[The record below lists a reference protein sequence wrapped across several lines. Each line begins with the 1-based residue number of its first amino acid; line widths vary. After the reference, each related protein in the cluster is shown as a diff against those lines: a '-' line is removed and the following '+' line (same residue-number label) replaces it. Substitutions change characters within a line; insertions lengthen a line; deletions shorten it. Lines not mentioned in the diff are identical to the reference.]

1 MAIVV
6 PIVSEWNP
14 KGLEKSMADFQ
25 KAEGGWA
32 KAGVAVKKA
41 AIPAAIALG
50 ALTAAAY
57 DFTKAAVEDEKSAA
71 TMAASLAKTTGAT
84 KAQIAAT
91 EDWISVQGKQLGIAD
106 DDLRPALAKLATAT
120 GDVAKAQEL
129 AALSMDI
136 SAATGKDLAS
146 TSSAM
151 AKAAAGNASALKKMI
166 PGLDEAVLKS
176 GDLAAIQAEVAS
188 KVGGA
193 ADVAANTAAGKMQ
206 RFTLAMDEAKES
218 IGYALLP
225 ALTALLG
232 PLQGL
237 GEWAQ
242 NNTPLLLAVGIAIG
256 TIAASILLVNAAMA
270 VWNTIQTVLAAKTGI
285 VTAAQWLWN
294 AALTANPIGIVIVAI
309 AAFIAAIVL
318 LWNKCEWFRNG
329 VLAVWAAIQAGIEA
343 VVNWF
348 RDTAWPILKT
358 VFDWIASAVELYLIP
373 WKLAF
378 EAIQVVVGFLADAF
392 VVAFDTIK
400 DAVSSAWRFIQPII
414 DKISAGINAIK
425 SGMDFVGNIGGAIG
439 GALGRSAPSVQMS
452 RAGGSPVT
460 VNVTAGIG
468 DPVAIARQIENV
480 LTARNIRLGG
490 AY

>member
-14 KGLEKSMADFQ
+14 KGLERSMSDFQ

-41 AIPAAIALG
+41 AVPAALALG
-50 ALTAAAY
+50 ALTAAAV
-57 DFTKAAVEDEKSAA
+57 DFTKAAVEDQKSAA

-84 KAQIAAT
+84 EAQIAAT
-91 EDWISVQGKQLGIAD
+91 EEWISVQGKQLGVAD
-106 DDLRPALAKLATAT
+106 DQLRPALASLATAT

-129 AALSMDI
+129 ASLAMDI
-136 SAATGKDLAS
+136 SASRGVDLAAAS
-146 TSSAM
+146 TAM
-151 AKAAAGNASALKKMI
+151 AKAAAGNTGALKKMI

-206 RFTLAMDEAKES
+206 RFSLAMDEAKES

-225 ALTALLG
+225 ALEAVLG
-232 PLQGL
+232 PLQAL
-237 GEWAQ
+237 GTWAQ
-242 NNTPLLLAVGIAIG
+242 ENTTVLLVVGGVIGGIA
-256 TIAASILLVNAAMA
+256 AAILLVNAAMA
-270 VWNTIQTVLAAKTGI
+270 VWNAIQTVLAAKTAI

-294 AALTANPIGIVIVAI
+294 AALAANPIGIVIIAI

-318 LWNKCEWFRNG
+318 LWNKCDWFRNG
-329 VLAVWAAIQAGIEA
+329 VLAVWGAVQKAIEV

-348 RDTAWPILKT
+348 ADVAWPILKT
-358 VFDWIASAVELYLIP
+358 VFEWIGKAVEFYLLP

-378 EAIQVVVGFLADAF
+378 EGIKIVVGLLADAF
-392 VVAFDTIK
+392 GVAFDFIRTTIEK
-400 DAVSSAWRFIQPII
+400 AWAFIKPII
-414 DKISAGINAIK
+414 DKIAEGINAIR
-425 SGMDFVGNIGGAIG
+425 SGMDFVGGIGGAIG
-439 GALGRSAPSVQMS
+439 GIFGRSAPSVNMS
-452 RAGGSPVT
+452 RSGGSTVT
-460 VNVTAGIG
+460 VNVTAGVG
-468 DPVAIARQIENV
+468 DPIAIARTIENT
-480 LTARNIRLGG
+480 LRARNLRLGT
-490 AY
+490 A